1 MCSPQ
6 SPQSSEDYGDV
17 KKVTV
22 RVVTQSLSQ
31 GFYCVKGR
39 SYTAVTCSYHM
50 LELSCIMKIYTV
62 RAIQNPNFKNSNF
75 KCRGQMSCF
84 LLLDSKMN

>member
-1 MCSPQ
+1 MYDVQVYMCNSPQ

-22 RVVTQSLSQ
+22 RVLTQSLSQ

-39 SYTAVTCSYHM
+39 STLVGGI
-50 LELSCIMKIYTV
+50 L
-62 RAIQNPNFKNSNF
+62 Q
-75 KCRGQMSCF
+75 
-84 LLLDSKMN
+84 

>member
-1 MCSPQ
+1 MYDVQVYMCSPQ

-22 RVVTQSLSQ
+22 RVLTQSLSQ

-39 SYTAVTCSYHM
+39 STLVG
-50 LELSCIMKIYTV
+50 
-62 RAIQNPNFKNSNF
+62 AILQ
-75 KCRGQMSCF
+75 
-84 LLLDSKMN
+84 

>member
-22 RVVTQSLSQ
+22 RVLTQSLSQ

-39 SYTAVTCSYHM
+39 STLVGALYCSNMLSVTPH
-50 LELSCIMKIYTV
+50 
-62 RAIQNPNFKNSNF
+62 A
-75 KCRGQMSCF
+75 
-84 LLLDSKMN
+84 

>member
-1 MCSPQ
+1 MYDVQVYMCSPQ

-22 RVVTQSLSQ
+22 RVLTQSLSQ

-39 SYTAVTCSYHM
+39 STLVGAIYCSNMFLSVTPH
-50 LELSCIMKIYTV
+50 
-62 RAIQNPNFKNSNF
+62 A
-75 KCRGQMSCF
+75 
-84 LLLDSKMN
+84 